1 MPTKTSAYQI
11 KVNETIFNFSAEEIA
26 GFDVIT
32 TSPNSFNLLTNQR
45 SVNAVVEAIPGNNK
59 ALLVKVDGET
69 FTVFIQDELD
79 QMLDQMGFGKTVHK
93 IVKEIK
99 APMPGLV
106 LEIAVTEGQGVAQG
120 DKLIILEAM
129 KMENSL
135 QAGAVAIIKKI
146 NVIKGQAVV
155 KGQVLIELE

>member
-1 MPTKTSAYQI
+1 MPAQNSTYQL
-11 KVNETIFNFSAEEIA
+11 KVNEEIFSFTTEEID

-32 TSPNSFNLLTNQR
+32 TSPNSFHLLTDHR
-45 SVNAVVEAIPGNNK
+45 SVNAAVEAIPGNSK
-59 ALLVKVDGET
+59 ALQVKIDGEA
-69 FTVFIQDELD
+69 FTVVIQDELD
-79 QMLDQMGFGKTVHK
+79 QMLDKMGFGKIVHK
-93 IVKEIK
+93 VVKEIK

-106 LEIAVTEGQGVAQG
+106 LEIAVVEGQAVSQG

-135 QAGAVAIIKKI
+135 QAGADAIIKKI
-146 NVIKGQAVV
+146 NVTKGQPVI